1 MKEKIVILAAIILV
15 FVLAIASINEEVFY
29 KKDSTE
35 EKIVFSIQKAIDKAR
50 EKDTIEI
57 PETVFYENIYINK
70 SINLIG
76 KNKEKSII
84 DGRKQSSIIFINSD
98 EVTIKNLTIR
108 NSGGKKDESGI
119 TINSDKNIVSDCIFY
134 RSRTAIK
141 LDNSKENIISNCFFQ
156 DNGEGV
162 FCDNSERNEIVNCQI
177 RNSAFGIYLE
187 NSRKNIIKNSYIHTN
202 GLGIYVRNTLE
213 TEIYDSAI
221 CDNNQ
226 DGGGVW
232 AFNSKNLKI
241 KNCNLNHNG
250 AGVKLEKTDADIS
263 NCDLE
268 YNMYNTLRL
277 IDVEKTNISN
287 CNIIKSLR
295 TAVYLQN
302 SNCEIKNCNLYGNRL
317 YGIESDKNSF
327 YVAKNNYWGA
337 KKGPSYT
344 AFGNSDRISF
354 KPIKNKIFPWKT
366 KEIKDIGSDWKVE
379 KEFDENKLETEKTK
393 KIIFSEKDTDK
404 DNVPDFWEE
413 KWGYDPN
420 EYDKHSNLDPD
431 NDGLNNIEEFYTEK
445 YGSNPFYKDIFI
457 EVDYSKENMPTEE
470 YIDRAKEIFKEN
482 KISLHIDIGN
492 LDGGEEIPYSAI
504 NSASE
509 FRDIYWEYFLEND
522 IDNPRK
528 GIFHYAIVVD
538 EIEEIYPGFVFV
550 GLNNLDTIGLA
561 TKNGE
566 KSYWYVDKGKLITG
580 GIIHELGHS
589 MGLLIDDHGGIDNLG
604 SVKFFTKEGF
614 MYKNYFSCLN
624 YRYVY
629 LLLGFSDGSHGR
641 GDFDDYSNL
650 DYNFFKDTDFDLNE
664 DKKVVWSK

>member
-1 MKEKIVILAAIILV
+1 MKRKIVILGAIILI
-15 FVLAIASINEEVFY
+15 FILAIASINEEVFY
-29 KKDSTE
+29 TKDKTK
-35 EKIVFSIQKAIDKAR
+35 EKTFLSIQKVIDQAN
-50 EKDTIEI
+50 EKDTIKI
-57 PETVFYENIYINK
+57 PETVFNENIYINK

-76 KNKEKSII
+76 ENKEKSII
-84 DGRKQSSIIFINSD
+84 DGRKQNSVIFINS
-98 EVTIKNLTIR
+98 EGVTIKNLTIR
-108 NSGGKKDESGI
+108 NSGGKKEDTGI
-119 TINSDKNIVSDCIFY
+119 IINSDKNEISNCVFY
-134 RSRTAIK
+134 RTRTAIK
-141 LDNSKENIISNCFFQ
+141 IDRSNENIISNCFFQ

-162 FCDNSERNEIVNCQI
+162 FCNNSEGNVILKCQI
-177 RNSAFGIYLE
+177 MNSAFGINLE
-187 NSRKNIIKNSYIHTN
+187 ESKKDTIKNSYIHNN
-202 GLGIYVRNTLE
+202 GIGIYARKSLE
-213 TEIYDSAI
+213 TEIFDSAI

-226 DGGGVW
+226 DGGGIW
-232 AFNSKNLKI
+232 AFDCKNLKI
-241 KNCNLNHNG
+241 KNCNINHNG
-250 AGVKLEKTDADIS
+250 AGVKLEKTDVDIS
-263 NCDLE
+263 NCNLE

-287 CNIIKSLR
+287 CNIVESFR
-295 TAVYLQN
+295 TAVYLEN
-302 SNCEIKNCNLYGNRL
+302 SYCEITNCNLYGNRL

-327 YVAKNNYWGA
+327 YTAKNNYWGA

-344 AFGNSDRISF
+344 AFGNSDRVSF
-354 KPIKNKIFPWKT
+354 KPIKNKIDPWKT
-366 KEIKDIGSDWKVE
+366 QEIKDIGSNWIVE
-379 KEFDENKLETEKTK
+379 KEFQKNELEIEKTK

-413 KWGYDPN
+413 KWGYDPKK
-420 EYDKHSNLDPD
+420 YDEHNTLDPD
-431 NDGLNNIEEFYTEK
+431 NDGLNNIEECYTEK

-457 EVDYSKENMPTEE
+457 EVDYSKENMPTKE
-470 YIDRAKEIFKEN
+470 YIDRAKEIFKE
-482 KISLHIDIGN
+482 KEISLHIDTGE
-492 LDGGEEIPYSAI
+492 LDGGEEIPYSSI
-504 NSASE
+504 NSASD
-509 FRDIYWEYFLEND
+509 FRDIYWDYFLEND

-561 TKNGE
+561 TKNSE
-566 KSYWYVDKGKLITG
+566 KNYWYVDKGKLITG

-604 SVKFFTKEGF
+604 SVKFFTKEGW

-650 DYNFFKDTDFDLNE
+650 DYSFFKDTEFNLNE
-664 DKKVVWSK
+664 DKKVV